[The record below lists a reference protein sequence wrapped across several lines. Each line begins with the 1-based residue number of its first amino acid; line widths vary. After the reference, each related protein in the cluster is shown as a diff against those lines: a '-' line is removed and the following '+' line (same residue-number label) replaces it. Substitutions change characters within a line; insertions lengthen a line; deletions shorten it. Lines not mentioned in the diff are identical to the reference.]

1 MNAISE
7 FIDQIRCLIYPRFAA
22 GRKAE
27 ELFAQL
33 AYDNGWTVEKISQD
47 RSSFD
52 KYAMNSARGIK
63 RGDYIIRNLR
73 NTEVEVKC
81 FSRSRWRSPG
91 YLLKYSQVK
100 RHEGMQ
106 QMTESPVVFAI
117 FERRGR
123 NPVAESLRMIPLSAL
138 TGRRSREITYVKKSK
153 SLHIP
158 LTSMVPGFE
167 LLRSLRAGFSPGG
180 RA

>member
-7 FIDQIRCLIYPRFAA
+7 FIDQIRCLIYPHFAA
-22 GRKAE
+22 GKKAE
-27 ELFAQL
+27 QLFEQM
-33 AYDNGWTVEKISQD
+33 AYENGWTVEKIPQD

-52 KYAMNSARGIK
+52 KYAKHSARGIK
-63 RGDYIIRNLR
+63 RGDYIVRNLR

-81 FSRSRWRSPG
+81 FSRSRWRTPG
-91 YLLKYSQVK
+91 YLLKYSHVK

-106 QMTESPVVFAI
+106 ELTDTPVVFAI

-123 NPVAESLRMIPLSAL
+123 NPVRESLHMIPLSAL
-138 TGRRSREITYVKKSK
+138 TGRRSREITYVQKNK

-158 LTSMVPGFE
+158 LASMYPGFE
-167 LLRSLRAGFSPGG
+167 LLRSFRAAFT
-180 RA
+180 R